1 MKRAHFCLFVA
12 STLMAASLPVLAQAN
27 YPEKPI
33 RLVVPSAAG
42 GSPDAMM
49 RLLGAELTKAMGQAV
64 VIENKP
70 GAGGQTGL
78 RDALTSPA
86 DGYTLAYGN
95 VVTMAVNQSLYSKL
109 NYDPVKDIAPVAL
122 VAFTQNALVV
132 RNELPVKSVAELI
145 AYLKKN
151 PAKITMGSAGNGT
164 TSHLSGELF
173 KSETGTFMLH
183 VPYRGSPA
191 AITDL
196 IGGQIDVMFD
206 NLASIGTHIKSG
218 KVRALAVTGAKR
230 SPLFP
235 DLPTIQEAGVKD
247 FETVAWGGVIAP
259 AGTPPAIIQKL
270 NTEINKILAQQSVK
284 DRFAA
289 IGFETVTAPPAA
301 LTQLATKETPRWATV
316 IKRSGAKV
324 D

>member
-1 MKRAHFCLFVA
+1 MKRTQFCLFVA
-12 STLMAASLPVLAQAN
+12 GALMAASLPVFAQTN

-132 RNELPVKSVAELI
+132 RNDLPVKTVAELI

-151 PAKITMGSAGNGT
+151 PGKVTMGSAGNGT

-173 KSETGTFMLH
+173 KSETDTFMLH

-230 SPLFP
+230 SPLYP
-235 DLPTIQEAGVKD
+235 DLPTVQEAGVKN

-270 NTEINKILAQQSVK
+270 NTEINKILTVQSVK

-301 LTQLATKETPRWATV
+301 LTQLAVKETPRWAAV

>member
-12 STLMAASLPVLAQAN
+12 SSLMAASLPVLAQAN
-27 YPEKPI
+27 YPDKPI

-49 RLLGAELTKAMGQAV
+49 RLLGAELTKAMGQAI

-86 DGYTLAYGN
+86 DGYTLAYAN
-95 VVTMAVNQSLYSKL
+95 VVTLAINQALYSKL
-109 NYDPVKDIAPVAL
+109 NYDPVKDVAPVAL

-132 RNELPVKSVAELI
+132 RNELPVKTVAELI

-151 PAKITMGSAGNGT
+151 PAKVTMGSAGNGT

-173 KSETGTFMLH
+173 KAETGTFMLH

-218 KVRALAVTGAKR
+218 KLRALAVTGAKR
-230 SPLFP
+230 SPLYP
-235 DLPTIQEAGVKD
+235 DLPTVQEAGVKD

-270 NTEINKILAQQSVK
+270 NTEVNKILSQQSVK

-289 IGFETVTAPPAA
+289 IGFETVVAPPAA
-301 LTQLATKETPRWATV
+301 LTQLATKESPRWAAV